1 MATGDQRVQGYATA
15 LFEVARAEGAL
26 EQVED
31 ELFRVARILE
41 QQTRLRDALTD
52 PNLPAD
58 HRAQMI
64 GELLGQKVA
73 QHTLNLIAF
82 VVQQG
87 RARDLTEIIDGIV
100 ALAAESRM
108 QAVAEVR
115 TAVPLDR
122 DQQSRLKDALEKATG
137 KQIEL
142 KVIVDP
148 AVVGGL
154 VARVGDQVFDA
165 SVRHRLELAKEHF
178 GRR

>member
-1 MATGDQRVQGYATA
+1 MTNDPRVQGYATA
-15 LFEVARAEGAL
+15 LFQVATAEGAL

-31 ELFRVARILE
+31 ELFRFARTLE
-41 QQTRLRDALTD
+41 HESKLRDALTD

-58 HRAQMI
+58 HRANMI
-64 GELLGQKVA
+64 GELLGEKA
-73 QHTLNLIAF
+73 TPHTVNLISF

-87 RARDLTEIIDGIV
+87 RARELTKIIDSLV
-100 ALAAESRM
+100 ALAAESRQ

-115 TAVPLDR
+115 AAVPLDG
-122 DQQSRLKDALEKATG
+122 DQRARLKQALEKAAG

-148 AVVGGL
+148 SVVGGL

-165 SVRHRLELAKEHF
+165 TVRHRLELAKEHF